1 MDLREHLLGVGAG
14 AITTEDGVKGS
25 LVDDTVEASIL
36 ILELTNVHLLVNH
49 GGNGLLILLS
59 HLLDNG
65 EGYIDVGDVLEVVL
79 LVHLLRETYQIA
91 VKRVSTSLKIA
102 MKEPRLIVNSNDELH
117 RIEPGILQ
125 ICVTYESC
133 LLRR

>member
-36 ILELTNVHLLVNH
+36 ILELTNVHLLVHH

-79 LVHLLRETYQIA
+79 LVHLLGETRVA
-91 VKRVSTSLKIA
+91 SSDVKDLVG
-102 MKEPRLIVNSNDELH
+102 RLD
-117 RIEPGILQ
+117 ILGKN
-125 ICVTYESC
+125 I
-133 LLRR
+133 LDA